1 MKSIKRG
8 MTRCSTIA
16 HRKKDMRKSQ
26 NKSPLPEDEMPAQ
39 AAKSSYVPSAYS
51 EINSQSNFVSIASY
65 FKGVYRR
72 IF

>member
-1 MKSIKRG
+1 MKQHKKEDDE
-8 MTRCSTIA
+8 MLNNSTQ
-16 HRKKDMRKSQ
+16 KKDMRMSQ

-51 EINSQSNFVSIASY
+51 EINSQSNSVSIASY
-65 FKGVYRR
+65 FREVNCR